1 MQRLMLTKRIILLCA
16 MIVISSFLHAQ
27 QLTGIWSGKISRSS
41 AERHGVESIEMQIFQ
56 SGRSMEGYTFAFKD
70 TSRFVLYPMEG
81 VRIKKEK
88 KCRIWETGLPAYIL
102 PENFRPCQKYFEL
115 QYYKIGN
122 TQYLSGKWSGTGE
135 DTSCFPGEDLVVVLQ
150 KIKKPDYPLEL
161 FVQKKVIDY
170 VYRKKPAADTTA
182 IPLTDDPADIPRK
195 PGDSTPVDRKIDIQD
210 LLNVPDSTVNIT
222 LYDNAV
228 VDDDTVSVFVDKQPV
243 LLKKRISDKALNFT
257 VTLREAGKPVEV
269 LMQAENLGSI
279 PPNTALM
286 IIETANKRY
295 EVRLS
300 SGFEKHAV
308 VIITYDPP
316 E

>member
-1 MQRLMLTKRIILLCA
+1 MQQALHIRTILLLC
-16 MIVISSFLHAQ
+16 MTVTLPSLVTGQ

-41 AERHGVESIEMQIFQ
+41 ALRHGVESIEMQVFQ
-56 SGRSMEGYTFAFKD
+56 SGRNIEGYTFAFKD

-81 VRIKKEK
+81 LRNKKEK
-88 KCRIWETGLPAYIL
+88 TCRIWETGMPAYVL
-102 PENFRPCQKYFEL
+102 PENFRPCQKSFDL
-115 QYYKIGN
+115 QYYRIGN

-170 VYRKKPAADTTA
+170 VFRKEPVADPEPQAVDEPVMAQQFSADSIPAE
-182 IPLTDDPADIPRK
+182 RK
-195 PGDSTPVDRKIDIQD
+195 LDIQE
-210 LLNVPDSTVNIT
+210 LVNVPDSVVNIT
-222 LYDNAV
+222 LYDNAI
-228 VDDDTVSVFVDKQPV
+228 VDDDTVSVFVDKQPMLV
-243 LLKKRISDKALNFT
+243 KQRISNKALNFT
-257 VTLREAGKPVEV
+257 LTLREPGKPVEV

-286 IIETANKRY
+286 IIETANRRY

-300 SGFEKHAV
+300 SGFENHAV
-308 VIITYDPP
+308 VIITYNPD
-316 E
+316 